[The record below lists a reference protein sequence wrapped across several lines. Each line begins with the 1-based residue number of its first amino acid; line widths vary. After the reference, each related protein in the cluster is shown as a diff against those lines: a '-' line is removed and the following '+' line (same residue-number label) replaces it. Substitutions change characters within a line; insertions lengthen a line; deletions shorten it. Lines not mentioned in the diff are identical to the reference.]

1 MGVGDIISE
10 ARYNQLQG
18 RISSLL
24 GIGSGDKGY
33 NQSVACNPV
42 SVGSTVQVTDMN
54 NMHTDFQKV
63 YVHVNNQSSGTI
75 NTVATSN
82 EIADVLF
89 TAYETLI
96 TELEDDRFI
105 CSSGQAEIESAG
117 VTSIRNGATNP
128 WGGTSQP
135 QSINHTIKVSF
146 TSAAARR
153 GFFNAGGQIRF
164 DSTINISAVPADTN
178 LQKNED
184 WLDI

>member
-18 RISSLL
+18 RISSLV

-33 NQSVACNPV
+33 NQIVACNPV

-63 YVHVNNQSSGTI
+63 YVHVNNQTSGTI

-82 EIADVLF
+82 EIEDGLF

-96 TELEDDRFI
+96 IELEMTDLYARHVK
-105 CSSGQAEIESAG
+105 QNLNQLALLVYEMEQQVHG
-117 VTSIRNGATNP
+117 VEHLSLN
-128 WGGTSQP
+128 Q
-135 QSINHTIKVSF
+135 
-146 TSAAARR
+146 
-153 GFFNAGGQIRF
+153 
-164 DSTINISAVPADTN
+164 STILSN
-178 LQKNED
+178 
-184 WLDI
+184 